1 MWKKLSFLF
10 VTLLSIATLHGQTA
24 DDIIKNYFENTGG
37 YEKWK
42 SLTSQKAEMTSS
54 MQGMEFSG
62 TVYSK
67 TPNKIKV
74 EVDVMGT
81 PMIQAYDGKDA
92 WMLFPMQTGPDP
104 QLLPKEQAEFM
115 TEQTFEYP
123 FMDYAKKGNT
133 VTLEGKEEIEGAETF
148 KLKVTKKNGK
158 EFFFYFE
165 TENYVPIMMEAAIT
179 SGPAKGQ
186 MAQTYLSD
194 YQEVEGLMLP
204 FFTETKVGG
213 QTAQK
218 VTLKSVTLNEDLPDD
233 MFAMPKKKAKEA
245 APADGNDKN

>member
-10 VTLLSIATLHGQTA
+10 VALLSISALHGQTV
-24 DDIIKNYFENTGG
+24 DEIIASYFENTGG

-42 SLTSQKAEMTSS
+42 ALTSQKAEMTTS

-67 TPNKIKV
+67 APNKIKV

-81 PMIQAYDGKDA
+81 PMVQAYDGKDA

-133 VTLEGKEEIEGAETF
+133 VTLEGKHEIEGAETF

-158 EFFFYFE
+158 ELFFYFE

-186 MAQTYLSD
+186 MAQTYFSD
-194 YQEVEGLMLP
+194 YQEVDGLMLP
-204 FFTETKVGG
+204 FYTETKVGG

-218 VTLKSVTLNEDLPDD
+218 ATLKSVTLNEDLSDE
-233 MFAMPKKKAKEA
+233 MFAMPKKKEA
-245 APADGNDKN
+245 APASGNDKN